1 MKNKTIISM
10 LCITAMVITALF
22 LGYNGLILAGAC
34 TLIAG
39 LGGFVIGKKQS

>member
-1 MKNKTIISM
+1 M
-10 LCITAMVITALF
+10 LCITTMVITALI
-22 LGYNGLILAGAC
+22 LDYDGLILAGAC